1 MRLLIVAV
9 LVAACASA
17 FAQVVLSDATHS
29 RRLVFDRKMVK
40 GQIVQK
46 ELWDLPPSAKLTQ
59 TTFEVDGTLT
69 ECEFTWTK
77 PSGTTTTHAKIT
89 GTGAQVTTFTNGGA
103 SQSSQIPLMKRGLA
117 ADPSVNWFTTVN
129 PSPGTTATFMSF
141 DAERRYWEEVTVTFK
156 GRGKL
161 GKSAE
166 GNLVTR
172 QTARKTI
179 NLLLDDKG
187 IPLVWEEGKLR
198 LVRG

>member
-1 MRLLIVAV
+1 MRFPIAAALVAV
-9 LVAACASA
+9 ASSAC
-17 FAQVVLSDATHS
+17 AQVVLYDSNQKT
-29 RRLVFDRKMVK
+29 RLVFDRKMVK

-46 ELWDLPPSAKLTQ
+46 ELWDQPPLSRLTQ
-59 TTFEVDGTLT
+59 TTFEVDGSVSQ
-69 ECEFTWTK
+69 CEFTVRK

-89 GTGAQVTTFTNGGA
+89 NLGAQLLTITSGG
-103 SQSSQIPLMKRGLA
+103 SSKSSQIPLMKQGLA
-117 ADPSVNWFTTVN
+117 ADPSINWFTTAK
-129 PSPGTTATFMSF
+129 PTPGVKTTFMSF
-141 DAERRYWEEVTVTFK
+141 DAEHRYWEQVTVTFV

-161 GKSAE
+161 GKSPE

-179 NLLLDDKG
+179 RLLLDDKG